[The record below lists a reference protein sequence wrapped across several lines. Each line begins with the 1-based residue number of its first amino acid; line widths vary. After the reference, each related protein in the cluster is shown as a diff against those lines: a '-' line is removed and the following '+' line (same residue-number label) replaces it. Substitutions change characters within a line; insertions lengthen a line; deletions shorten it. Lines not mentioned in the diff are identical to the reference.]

1 MYHQNFITYV
11 NFVIDF
17 GESKFFVLK
26 VNIFNVIGD
35 NFQLFLNIHYI
46 TDDLSYNKLATQ
58 SPIYPSSHTLYFAR
72 NAVDRNSSTC
82 MRTDLIGRH
91 SHYKKMWWKVDLG
104 GIHNIYSID
113 ILFKTYDSYGKYLF
127 EGFFFN

>member
-1 MYHQNFITYV
+1 MWVDKYV
-11 NFVIDF
+11 YVP
-17 GESKFFVLK
+17 SKLYYVRKFCYRFSGNLK
-26 VNIFNVIGD
+26 
-35 NFQLFLNIHYI
+35 LFLYIHYI

-58 SPIYPSSHTLYFAR
+58 SPIYPSSNTLYFAR

-113 ILFKTYDSYGKYLF
+113 ILFKTYDSFGK
-127 EGFFFN
+127 

>member
-17 GESKFFVLK
+17 GESKLFVLK

-35 NFQLFLNIHYI
+35 NFQLFLYIHYI

-58 SPIYPSSHTLYFAR
+58 SPIYRVLIRYISHVMPS
-72 NAVDRNSSTC
+72 
-82 MRTDLIGRH
+82 IE
-91 SHYKKMWWKVDLG
+91 
-104 GIHNIYSID
+104 IHQRV
-113 ILFKTYDSYGKYLF
+113 
-127 EGFFFN
+127 